1 MNSSSELKNLAAALN
16 KAQAEIRGAVK
27 DNKNDYFKSKYAD
40 LESVMESCRE
50 QLSKY
55 GLSYAQFGGTSPS
68 GQPLLVTRL
77 MHISGEWLEG
87 GLPLYC
93 SKPNDPQ
100 ALGSAITYNRRYG
113 LAAMLGI
120 PQIDDDAESAMDRGA
135 KTDQLKAKLASV
147 PSANPSPA
155 KTKTAPDTPGDF
167 F

>member
-1 MNSSSELKNLAAALN
+1 MNSSNELKNLAAALN

-27 DNKNDYFKSKYAD
+27 DSANPFFKSRYAD
-40 LESVMESCRE
+40 LESVMDSCRE

-55 GLSYAQFGGTSPS
+55 GLSYVQAGAVTHEGH
-68 GQPLLVTRL
+68 PLLVTRL
-77 MHISGEWLEG
+77 MHVSGEWIEG

-135 KTDQLKAKLASV
+135 KTDQLKTKLQAAAG
-147 PSANPSPA
+147 PTNQPKKQAA
-155 KTKTAPDTPGDF
+155 PGDF